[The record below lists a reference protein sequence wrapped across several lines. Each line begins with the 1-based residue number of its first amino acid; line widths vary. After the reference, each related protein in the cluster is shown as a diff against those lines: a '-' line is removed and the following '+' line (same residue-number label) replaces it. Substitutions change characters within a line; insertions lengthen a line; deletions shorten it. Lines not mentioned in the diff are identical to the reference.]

1 MSDDRTLSLSTVTA
15 TINAP
20 IEKVN
25 IAAWLLHL
33 PDAEYQRCAQAHIA
47 AGSSTADDG
56 RPLSI
61 NVETIGDAIVVQH
74 YVAEIHEP
82 HFCRMVSI
90 SDSISPAGRTKLQV
104 VWELSVKKIDEHT
117 CEYTNHI
124 HSTALDQT
132 LAFLKEHNIPFESAR
147 EARQRAS
154 HAHNLEETPTFAKS
168 IERMALAQSL
178 SHGGK
183 TMKVLFVIS
192 NSETAFW
199 LSEVTHPYWHL
210 AERGVEVDFASP
222 QGGKVVFD
230 PYSDPYFENS
240 TEPEDLV
247 SKGFL
252 SDKTL
257 KGKLDTTL
265 KLKDVDLSGYDAIHV
280 AGGRGA
286 TFDLFPNE
294 DVAKALEYFWSRD
307 KIVGAIC
314 HGAIAL
320 GNIPNRIRG
329 RRVTGY
335 TLEGDRQLQ
344 SMFGSGF
351 LIPHFPQ
358 TVLEETGAFYSRAAG
373 ANDPCVVI
381 DGKLVTGQN
390 QQSASEYAL
399 ALLHLMAGRTPV
411 SGAQTA

>member
-1 MSDDRTLSLSTVTA
+1 MSENRTLSLSTATA
-15 TINAP
+15 IIQAP

-25 IAAWLLHL
+25 ISDWLLHL
-33 PDAEYQRCAQAHIA
+33 PDAEYQRCSHAHIA
-47 AGSSTADDG
+47 GASSVSDDG
-56 RPLSI
+56 RPMSI

-74 YVAEIHEP
+74 YVAETHTP
-82 HFCRMVSI
+82 HFCRMISI

-104 VWELSVKKIDEHT
+104 VWELSVKKIDDQS

-124 HSTALDQT
+124 HSTAIDQT
-132 LAFLKEHNIPFESAR
+132 LEFLKQHNVSLESAR
-147 EARQRAS
+147 AARQQAS
-154 HAHNLEETPTFAKS
+154 HAHNLEETPKFAKS
-168 IERMALAQSL
+168 IARKAVGTANPN
-178 SHGGK
+178 GGSV
-183 TMKVLFVIS
+183 MKVLFVIS

-210 AERGVEVDFASP
+210 TERGVAIDFASP

-230 PYSDPYFENS
+230 PYSDPYFEKS
-240 TEPEDLV
+240 TEADDLV

-252 SDKTL
+252 SDAKL
-257 KGKLDTTL
+257 KKKLETTL
-265 KLKDVDLSGYDAIHV
+265 KLKDVDLSHYDAIHV

-307 KIVGAIC
+307 KVVGAIC

-329 RRVTGY
+329 RHVTGY
-335 TLEGDRQLQ
+335 TLEGDQQLQ
-344 SMFGSGF
+344 AMFGSGF
-351 LIPHFPQ
+351 VIPHYPQ
-358 TVLEETGAFYSRAAG
+358 TVLEETGALYKRVG
-373 ANDPCVVI
+373 ANDPCVVV
-381 DGKLVTGQN
+381 DGRLVTGQN

-399 ALLHLMAGRTPV
+399 ALLHVMSGRSPV
-411 SGAQTA
+411 SGA